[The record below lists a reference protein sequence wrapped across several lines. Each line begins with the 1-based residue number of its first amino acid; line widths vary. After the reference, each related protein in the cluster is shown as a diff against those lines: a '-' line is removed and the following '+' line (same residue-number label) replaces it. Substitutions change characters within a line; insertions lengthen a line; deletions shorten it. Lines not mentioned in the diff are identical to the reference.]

1 MHKNK
6 YPEDIIM
13 KKIIALLLAA
23 LTLSVTA
30 IGVSAAKPFAD
41 VSKGHYF
48 VMNFD
53 DPDNV
58 FAADKYFNW
67 GYTGGLAKADGCV
80 KIPKGTAD
88 GTEMSIGHASII
100 GKDGGHA
107 DWITS
112 TLKYAAVTYKT
123 AGAGAIGLK
132 FAPTEAKW
140 NSSGGW
146 SADDYQKVSLPATK
160 EFTTVIV
167 PLDAKVQYSE
177 PLFLFAFTSGGAAED
192 IYVKNIGFFASEG
205 EAKTYYGITDKAP
218 ETSDAAVSAIVLA
231 VSAIAVCVISGKKK
245 NR

>member
-1 MHKNK
+1 
-6 YPEDIIM
+6 M
-13 KKIIALLLAA
+13 KKIIALLLTA
-23 LTLSVTA
+23 LILSVTV

-41 VSKGHYF
+41 ASKGHYF

-67 GYTGGLAKADGCV
+67 GYTGGLTKADGSV

-107 DWITS
+107 DWVTS

-140 NSSGGW
+140 NASGGW
-146 SADDYQKVSLPATK
+146 AADDYQKISLPAAA
-160 EFTTVIV
+160 EFKTVIV
-167 PLDAKVQYSE
+167 PLDNKVQYGE
-177 PLFLFAFTSGGAAED
+177 PLFLFAFTCGGAAED
-192 IYVKNIGFFASEG
+192 IYVKNIGFFASEA
-205 EAKTYYGITDKAP
+205 EAKTYYGIKDEAP
-218 ETSDAAVSAIVLA
+218 ATADALT
-231 VSAIAVCVISGKKK
+231 VSAIALAAAAIAVCAVAGKKK